1 MFAKMLDAIYSVA
14 KMKIFFIPLSVI
26 FLNPRFTTHPLH
38 KAKPHD
44 PPPLC
49 SGPLP
54 PPLPTLF
61 DQSLSGGKKKGKQH
75 FRYLKLPRRVDTSL

>member
-38 KAKPHD
+38 KAQNPMTH
-44 PPPLC
+44 PL
-49 SGPLP
+49 SAPAHSPLP
-54 PPLPTLF
+54 PTLF

-75 FRYLKLPRRVDTSL
+75 FR

>member
-38 KAKPHD
+38 KAQNLMTH
-44 PPPLC
+44 PL
-49 SGPLP
+49 SAPAHSP
-54 PPLPTLF
+54 PTLS

-75 FRYLKLPRRVDTSL
+75 FRYLKLRRRVDTSL